1 MPTKLT
7 YSDAQKAAIEC
18 AGSMVI
24 TACPGSGKTTVMV
37 EKIRQEFDSLKP
49 HQGIIGISFTI
60 KSSKELGDKC
70 KKNGANTRASFF
82 GTIDNFCLAEII
94 FPFLGRTY
102 GVSKQ
107 EISCVQFSQLK
118 DEYKAQLPDLSK
130 SNINLSTDDYDFYE
144 SEFMEHYRQ
153 GFVLLEA
160 VTIIACK
167 VLEKSEACRRYIK
180 AKYRS
185 VYIDEYQDTSE
196 PQHALFCALH
206 SLGLK
211 AVAVGDT
218 QQSIFAF
225 RGSDPRHLLA
235 LAEDVVNFEHHIIDI
250 NHRSHPS
257 IINYSKRLYS
267 PQCQLIPVATND
279 IHVYHRSFDGT
290 QEAVAS
296 GLSNWIEKSVRTL
309 KIEDLSEV
317 AVLVRWNGSI
327 DRLQRH
333 LTLPARFYR
342 DDSLSKIASPLGRFF
357 SALLTFYFD
366 ERKLAEQLL
375 DDFLR
380 SKRTPAGLRTIRRSI
395 HGLRNFELE
404 KLPDEFIKIATLF
417 DFSADNKTE
426 VDALL
431 QIISSPGD
439 ILHYE
444 AVQSGEIQVMTLHKS
459 KGLEFDLVI
468 HLDLYDW
475 VFPTRTYTGNFNEE
489 VFTDW
494 DQDLNLHFVGITRAK
509 KWCVL
514 ITSTQR
520 INSED
525 NVKKGSPSQFLSL
538 PGIKGLYR

>member
-1 MPTKLT
+1 MPTQLT
-7 YSDAQKAAIEC
+7 YSDAQKAAIDFP
-18 AGSMVI
+18 GSMVI

-37 EKIRQEFDSLKP
+37 EKIRQEFDTLKP

-70 KKNGANTRASFF
+70 KKNGVNIRASFF

-94 FPFLGRTY
+94 FPFLARLY
-102 GVSKQ
+102 GFSGQ
-107 EISCVQFSQLK
+107 DLSCVQYSQLK
-118 DEYKAQLPDLSK
+118 DKHKAQLPDLSK
-130 SNINLSTDDYDFYE
+130 SDINLITSDYDVYE
-144 SEFMEHYRQ
+144 SEFIEHYRE

-160 VTIIACK
+160 VTVIACK
-167 VLEKSEACRRYIK
+167 ILAKSDACKRYIK

-206 SLGLK
+206 SLGLR

-225 RGSDPRHLLA
+225 RGSDPRHLSA
-235 LAEDVVNFEHHIIDI
+235 LTVDVENFGHHIIDI

-267 PQCQLIPVATND
+267 PHCQLIPVSTTD

-290 QEAVAS
+290 QEDVAS
-296 GLSNWIEKSVRTL
+296 ALSNWIERAVRIF

-357 SALLTFYFD
+357 SVLLYLYFD
-366 ERKLAEQLL
+366 KRKLVEQIL
-375 DDFLR
+375 DDFPLLK
-380 SKRTPAGLRTIRRSI
+380 STPARLKALRRSI
-395 HGLRNFELE
+395 HELRNLQLE
-404 KLPDEFIKIATLF
+404 RLPDAFIEIAHS
-417 DFSADNKTE
+417 FSFPADNQVE
-426 VDALL
+426 VEAL
-431 QIISSPGD
+431 QQTISSSEE

-444 AVQSGEIQVMTLHKS
+444 GARPGEVQIMTLHKS
-459 KGLEFDLVI
+459 KGLEFDFVI

-475 VFPTRTYTGNFNEE
+475 VFPTRKYTGNFNDE
-489 VFTDW
+489 VFPDW
-494 DQDLNLHFVGITRAK
+494 DQELNLHFVGITRAR

-520 INSED
+520 INSE
-525 NVKKGSPSQFLSL
+525 NSTKKGSPSQFLTM
-538 PGIKGLYR
+538 PGTAGLYR